1 MFFIKNLLSTIGLLT
16 HNSSECSI
24 ACISTTR
31 PIYLIFNERADY
43 PVYVI
48 RKISDAHDL
57 NSSNIHKELY
67 QRAGNLLPEPVG
79 IYMHEGE
86 KYDIQRG
93 VKGVPWFQLKAK
105 IRTKKSR
112 AQLEKR
118 IWRTLREFQHTISKS
133 ENSAINKLQ
142 PNEELQKAHLAYL
155 STGETLSDQLKI
167 ILERAIDNLKH
178 SKTCPSISQH
188 GDFCLNNL
196 IIDTNHI
203 TVIDFE
209 DFLITKMPLY
219 DHFSLAL
226 SLPSCGNEPDRNANI
241 FSHSSIVTSA
251 NALGIHEELIR
262 WHFLHHLLLR
272 LGPWSNSVKRTPYRA
287 SLKRILDS
295 FIKQQFINSYEK

>member
-1 MFFIKNLLSTIGLLT
+1 MNFIKSFLSTTDLLP
-16 HNSSECSI
+16 NNFSKLSI

-31 PIYLIFNERADY
+31 PIYLIFTESDDY
-43 PVYVI
+43 PMYVI
-48 RKISDAHDL
+48 RKISDDHDL
-57 NSSNIHKELY
+57 HSSNIHKKIY
-67 QRAGNLLPEPVG
+67 QLAGNFLPEPVG
-79 IYMHEGE
+79 IYIHEGK
-86 KYDIQRG
+86 KYDVQRG

-105 IRTKKSR
+105 IRSKNAR
-112 AQLEKR
+112 EQLEKR
-118 IWRTLREFQHTISKS
+118 IWKTLREFQHTISQS
-133 ENSAINKLQ
+133 EYNIIKKIQ
-142 PNEELQKAHLAYL
+142 PHEELKKARLAYL
-155 STGETLSDQLKI
+155 STGETLSGQLKI
-167 ILERAIDNLKH
+167 ILERAIDDLKY
-178 SKTCPSISQH
+178 STTCPSIPQH

-226 SLPSCGNEPDRNANI
+226 SLPSCGNEPAKRANV

-251 NALGIHEELIR
+251 NALSIHEELIR

-272 LGPWSNSVKRTPYRA
+272 LGPWSNSVKRAPYRA